1 MKLQEIL
8 ESQARFCERSG
19 ITVEIRHNMGWVD
32 IKDTQG
38 GELFLQGDDADHFI
52 DKVAD
57 LSRQCPD
64 VTIAD
69 IELACAYD
77 YAHILAEM

>member
-1 MKLQEIL
+1 MKLKEIL
-8 ESQARFCERSG
+8 ESQARFCDHSG
-19 ITVEIRHNMGWVD
+19 ITVEINHSMGWVD
-32 IKDTQG
+32 IRAGQV
-38 GELFLQGDDADHFI
+38 GELFLQGDDADQFI

-64 VTIAD
+64 VAVAN

>member
-8 ESQARFCERSG
+8 ESQARFCYRSG
-19 ITVEIRHNMGWVD
+19 ITVKINHSMGWVD
-32 IKDTQG
+32 IRAGQV
-38 GELFLQGDDADHFI
+38 GELFLQGDDAEKFI